1 MSPENTSQKLN
12 NPGIT
17 DEEKRRKHAE
27 AQRKYRERNLEATR
41 EKARE
46 RMSRLRES
54 AKPLKARLQR
64 KQRRGRDAE
73 NREVLRKRKF
83 VAEFGQD
90 AFHDYYLPHLRLLAV
105 DELPGISRQYRK
117 DVANTPEAHK
127 EKGGDTKK
135 KKAKK
140 EPLFL
145 QLQKFEAARDESV
158 ASVPI
163 RPNQS
168 AALPFFK
175 CPSPLSSMICRLPF
189 YPNHGN
195 YKSDDEHDLNARKF
209 WFLVLRAGLFTK
221 RLHLS
226 HARGG
231 GCSLGGALSRL
242 PHPRRPKRRRLG
254 RGGRPLF
261 LPSTVSDPRAFH
273 TAFDDT
279 STLHPGKTV
288 RASIKREVRAS
299 IKREVCASVKRE
311 APSLVKEVAKA
322 PLFRDDGE
330 VSPLSRPR
338 KRPTPPSPPSSRKR
352 SPSAT
357 AHSVSPRTPGPDASP
372 SHASPPSTG
381 TSAGSISSVSSL
393 SASVGSSASRAAP
406 PLRSLPWYPPSS
418 RPAAAYSHAG
428 SSARVGAGTQARH
441 HAKPPVL
448 FNKTTRVLYKDPLE
462 TDVSPLGTCSAT
474 AVREMG
480 KEDSVQ
486 VLEVED
492 LEEFFS
498 APSRAAA

>member
-27 AQRKYRERNLEATR
+27 AQRKYCERNLEATR

-46 RMSRLRES
+46 RMSRLHES

-105 DELPGISRQYRK
+105 DELPGILRQYRK

-175 CPSPLSSMICRLPF
+175 CPSPLSSMICCLPF

-221 RLHLS
+221 RTDADNQAETS
-226 HARGG
+226 GSPVFTFRTRGEADAHWAAHCRDFHTHG
-231 GCSLGGALSRL
+231 GQKEEDSEEEGDRSSSPPPFPTPA
-242 PHPRRPKRRRLG
+242 
-254 RGGRPLF
+254 
-261 LPSTVSDPRAFH
+261 PSTPR
-273 TAFDDT
+273 
-279 STLHPGKTV
+279 STTRAHSTPGKTV
-288 RASIKREVRAS
+288 RTSIKREVHAS

-330 VSPLSRPR
+330 VSPLSRP
-338 KRPTPPSPPSSRKR
+338 PMPPLPQLARARAQSPLYRGCRCLP
-352 SPSAT
+352 
-357 AHSVSPRTPGPDASP
+357 
-372 SHASPPSTG
+372 
-381 TSAGSISSVSSL
+381 
-393 SASVGSSASRAAP
+393 AAP
-406 PLRSLPWYPPSS
+406 
-418 RPAAAYSHAG
+418 YSHAG

-441 HAKPPVL
+441 HAEPPVL

>member
-64 KQRRGRDAE
+64 KQRRGRDADE
-73 NREVLRKRKF
+73 SRGMSALLRKGYAR
-83 VAEFGQD
+83 ENSSPNSGQD
-90 AFHDYYLPHLRLLAV
+90 AFHDYYLPHLRLLA
-105 DELPGISRQYRK
+105 
-117 DVANTPEAHK
+117 
-127 EKGGDTKK
+127 
-135 KKAKK
+135 
-140 EPLFL
+140 
-145 QLQKFEAARDESV
+145 
-158 ASVPI
+158 
-163 RPNQS
+163 
-168 AALPFFK
+168 
-175 CPSPLSSMICRLPF
+175 
-189 YPNHGN
+189 
-195 YKSDDEHDLNARKF
+195 DDEHDLNARKF

-221 RLHLS
+221 RPTPTIRLRPPAPQS
-226 HARGG
+226 SPFARAGEADAHWAAHCRDFHTHGG
-231 GCSLGGALSRL
+231 QKEEDSEEEGDRSSS
-242 PHPRRPKRRRLG
+242 PPPF
-254 RGGRPLF
+254 P
-261 LPSTVSDPRAFH
+261 TPRAFH

-279 STLHPGKTV
+279 STLHPGQDRARLHQARGV
-288 RASIKREVRAS
+288 RLRQARGAFAREGGGQS
-299 IKREVCASVKRE
+299 
-311 APSLVKEVAKA
+311 

-418 RPAAAYSHAG
+418 RPAAPYSHAG

-441 HAKPPVL
+441 HAEPPVL
-448 FNKTTRVLYKDPLE
+448 FKQDYMSTV
-462 TDVSPLGTCSAT
+462 
-474 AVREMG
+474 
-480 KEDSVQ
+480 
-486 VLEVED
+486 
-492 LEEFFS
+492 
-498 APSRAAA
+498 